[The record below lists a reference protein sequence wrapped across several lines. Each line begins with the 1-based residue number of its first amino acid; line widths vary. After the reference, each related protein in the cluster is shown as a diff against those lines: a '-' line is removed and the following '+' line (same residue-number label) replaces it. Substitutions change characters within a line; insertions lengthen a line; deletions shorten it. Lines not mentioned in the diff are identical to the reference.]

1 MPDNR
6 RRPEDLMPD
15 TLIAAPNAAFL
26 AQLHAIV
33 GDKGMVNDK
42 QARAFHETDW
52 RGFTLGRAA
61 AVVKPASAEE
71 VAAIVKLCHDHG
83 VKVVP
88 QGGLTGLM
96 GAGVPVR
103 DGDEVVLSLARMN
116 RILDVNPTAYTM
128 TVEAGVVLQTIQ
140 ETAAAHDRYF
150 PISLGAQG
158 SCMIGGN
165 LSTNAGG
172 ATVLHYGN
180 TRNMVLGLEVVLPD
194 GRVWDGLRALKKDN
208 TGYDLKDLF
217 VGAEGTL
224 GVITKAVIKIFPK
237 AKDVATGWLAVR
249 DPAAAL
255 DILAGARIAADDNV
269 TSCELMHQLGL
280 DGIYTHIP
288 GTQPPLQDRHTWQV
302 LMEWSSTR
310 PIPEDGASGMQT
322 RMETYLADC
331 MERGLVLDA
340 VIAQNEA
347 QAQAFWKIREAH
359 AEAARHDD
367 PACSFDISVAVEK
380 IPSFIEACNAACET
394 AVPGLRPRPMGH
406 MGDGNLHYTF
416 SAPAGVKTQAE
427 FAPMIKLL
435 DRIVHDMVTAA
446 DGSISAEHGIGSVKL
461 LELEHYRSQTELDVM
476 RAIKKAL
483 DPKGT
488 MNPGK
493 VIRVDPDEPVRDG
506 STIR

>member
-1 MPDNR
+1 MPDS
-6 RRPEDLMPD
+6 
-15 TLIAAPNAAFL
+15 LISAPSSEFL
-26 AQLHAIV
+26 DKLTAIV
-33 GDKGMVNDK
+33 GEKGIVSDP

-52 RGFTLGRAA
+52 RGFVLGRAA
-61 AVVKPASAEE
+61 AVVKPGSVEE
-71 VAAIVKLCHDHG
+71 VSAVVALCDQHG
-83 VKVVP
+83 VKIVP

-103 DGDEVVLSLARMN
+103 DGDEIVLSLARMN
-116 RILDVNPTAYTM
+116 RIIEVNPTAYTM

-140 ETAAAHDRYF
+140 ETAATHDRYF

-180 TRNMVLGLEVVLPD
+180 TRSMVLGLEVVLPD
-194 GRVWDGLRALKKDN
+194 GRVWDGLRSLKKDN

-224 GVITKAVIKIFPK
+224 GVITKAVLKIFPK
-237 AKDVATGWLAVR
+237 PKDVATAWLAVP
-249 DPAAAL
+249 DPKAAL
-255 DILAGARIAADDNV
+255 ELLSGARIAADDNV

-280 DGIYTHIP
+280 DGIYKHIP
-288 GTQPPLQDRHTWQV
+288 GTQPPLQDRHTWQI

-310 PIPEDGASGMQT
+310 PIPPDGASGMQP
-322 RMETYLADC
+322 RMEAYLADC
-331 MERGLVLDA
+331 MEKGLVQDA

-347 QAQAFWKIREAH
+347 QAGAFWKIREAH
-359 AEAARHDD
+359 AEAGRHDD

-380 IPSFIEACNAACET
+380 IPSFIEACNAACEK

-416 SAPAGVKTQAE
+416 SAPAGIKDRAG
-427 FAPMIKLL
+427 FAPMVKVL
-435 DRIVHDMVTAA
+435 DRIVHDMVSEA

-483 DPKGT
+483 DPKGI

>member
-1 MPDNR
+1 
-6 RRPEDLMPD
+6 MPD
-15 TLIAAPNAAFL
+15 TLIAPPSTAFL
-26 AQLHAIV
+26 EKLRAIV
-33 GDKGMVNDK
+33 GERGMVEDP

-52 RGFTLGRAA
+52 RGYVLGRAA
-61 AVVKPASAEE
+61 AVVKPGTTEE
-71 VAAIVKLCHDHG
+71 VAAVVALCNEHG
-83 VKVVP
+83 VKIVP
-88 QGGLTGLM
+88 QGGVTGLVA
-96 GAGVPVR
+96 AGIPVR
-103 DGDEVVLSLARMN
+103 DGDEIVLSLARMN

-180 TRNMVLGLEVVLPD
+180 TRSMVLGLEVVLPD
-194 GRVWDGLRALKKDN
+194 GRIWDGLRALKKDN

-224 GVITKAVIKIFPK
+224 GVITKAVLKIFPRP
-237 AKDVATGWLAVR
+237 KDVATAWLAV
-249 DPAAAL
+249 PEPQAAL
-255 DILAGARIAADDNV
+255 EVLAGARIASDDSV
-269 TSCELMHQLGL
+269 TSCELIHELGL
-280 DGIYTHIP
+280 DGILRHIP
-288 GTQPPLQDRHTWQV
+288 GTQRPLQERHTWQV

-310 PIPEDGASGMQT
+310 PIPPDGESGM
-322 RMETYLADC
+322 RPRLEAYLAEC
-331 MERGLVLDA
+331 MEKGLVLDA

-347 QAQAFWKIREAH
+347 QARAFWHLRESH
-359 AEAARHDD
+359 AEAGRHDD

-380 IPSFIEACNAACET
+380 IPGFIEACNAAT
-394 AVPGLRPRPMGH
+394 VAAVPGLRPRPMGH

-416 SAPAGVKTQAE
+416 SAPQGVKARAE
-427 FAPMIKLL
+427 FAPSVKVL
-435 DRIVHDMVTAA
+435 DRIVHDMVAEF
-446 DGSISAEHGIGSVKL
+446 DGSISAEHGIGSAKL
-461 LELEHYRSQTELDVM
+461 LELERYRSATELDVM

-483 DPKGT
+483 DPKGI

-493 VIRVDPDEPVRDG
+493 VIRVDPDETVRDATG
-506 STIR
+506 MR

>member
-1 MPDNR
+1 
-6 RRPEDLMPD
+6 MPD
-15 TLIAAPNAAFL
+15 TVIAAASSAFL
-26 AQLHAIV
+26 ARLQAIV
-33 GDKGMVNDK
+33 GDKGMVSDP
-42 QARAFHETDW
+42 QAQSFHQTDW
-52 RGFTLGRAA
+52 RGYTLGRAA
-61 AVVKPASAEE
+61 AVVKPGSVEE
-71 VAAIVKLCHDHG
+71 VAAIVALCHEQG
-83 VKVVP
+83 VKIVP
-88 QGGLTGLM
+88 QGGVTGLV

-103 DGDEVVLSLARMN
+103 DGEEIVLSLARLN

-140 ETAAAHDRYF
+140 ETAVAHDRYF

-165 LSTNAGG
+165 ISTNAGG

-180 TRNMVLGLEVVLPD
+180 TRSMVMGLEVVLPD

-237 AKDVATGWLAVR
+237 PKDVATAWLAVP
-249 DPAAAL
+249 DPKAAL
-255 DILAGARIAADDNV
+255 EVLSGARIAADDNV

-280 DGIYTHIP
+280 DGIFKHIP

-310 PIPEDGASGMQT
+310 PIPEDGESGM
-322 RMETYLADC
+322 RPRLETYLAEC
-331 MERGLVLDA
+331 MDKGWVHDA

-359 AEAARHDD
+359 AEAGRHDD
-367 PACSFDISVAVEK
+367 PACSFDISVAVQK
-380 IPSFIEACNAACET
+380 IPDFIAACNAACEK

-416 SAPAGVKTQAE
+416 SAPVGVNDRAA
-427 FAPMIKLL
+427 FAPHVKLL
-435 DRIVHDMVTAA
+435 DRIVHDMVAQF
-446 DGSISAEHGIGSVKL
+446 DGSISAEHGIGSAKL

-483 DPKGT
+483 DPKGI

-493 VIRVDPDEPVRDG
+493 VIRVDPSEPVQDG
-506 STIR
+506 SGMR